1 MQGGSELTHEI
12 PESLTALERQLSAPP
27 GRLLHPL
34 PPQLP
39 HSSAQQISL
48 LDTVCGQSPGDTGKS
63 VGELVGMCVEDF
75 VGGNG

>member
-1 MQGGSELTHEI
+1 MEPAQQF
-12 PESLTALERQLSAPP
+12 PPPP

-48 LDTVCGQSPGDTGKS
+48 LDTVCGQSPEDTRVDVDEGLDD
-63 VGELVGMCVEDF
+63 GFF
-75 VGGNG
+75 VGLLEGEVY